1 MLEPIHRGDCRTAL
15 LGRLGGDRE
24 CPSHANAEQRKSG
37 SQQHPRREPL
47 TVAKQGHD
55 QSRMGQQLL
64 VERAADVR
72 SQLLVEELLELERAL
87 PLRRIQRIKRGL
99 GQRSSSAAMIRVESP
114 IDCPSMVSTGVVEVS
129 PVRCAAFQAWKPG
142 SSERRMCGTRL

>member
-1 MLEPIHRGDCRTAL
+1 MLEPIHRGDCLRTAL

-24 CPSHANAEQRKSG
+24 SPSHANAEQRKSG

-87 PLRRIQRIKRGL
+87 PLRRI
-99 GQRSSSAAMIRVESP
+99 RS
-114 IDCPSMVSTGVVEVS
+114 G
-129 PVRCAAFQAWKPG
+129 
-142 SSERRMCGTRL
+142 